1 MSLLSQTSRNGHSTL
16 TGPQP
21 LDSFFI
27 TPQTNS
33 FCFSFKLAF
42 ACANN
47 ISEYE
52 ALVVGPIEIH
62 LKNLTVHGDSHKKGT
77 ENLKPHLIPYACKDE
92 AAAPT
97 VPYPYVQD
105 QTWIPACRRLG
116 KAFR

>member
-27 TPQTNS
+27 TPQT
-33 FCFSFKLAF
+33 FLLQAF

-52 ALVVGPIEIH
+52 ALVVGLELAIEIH

-77 ENLKPHLIPYACKDE
+77 ENLQPHLIPYACKQDE